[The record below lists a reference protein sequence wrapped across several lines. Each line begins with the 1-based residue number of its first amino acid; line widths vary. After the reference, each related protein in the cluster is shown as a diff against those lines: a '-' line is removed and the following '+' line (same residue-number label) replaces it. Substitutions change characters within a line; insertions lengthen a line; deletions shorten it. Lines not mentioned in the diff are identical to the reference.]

1 MSQSCEPHVRCVLK
15 CALDISCLDMNIYL
29 FLLKNPG
36 NDVEYLAET
45 LQKDE
50 STVYKS
56 LRNLMDKG
64 LVRREYRILKGGGY
78 KYLYYP
84 VEFEEFKRIARK
96 SLEEWFKNFD
106 EMMKSFEELDKEELV
121 NVAVMQ

>member
-1 MSQSCEPHVRCVLK
+1 MSQSCEPHLKCVLK
-15 CALDISCLDMNIYL
+15 CALDISCLDMDIYL
-29 FLLKNPG
+29 LLLKNPG
-36 NDVEYLAET
+36 NDVEFVAES
-45 LQKDE
+45 LKKDE

-64 LVRREYRILKGGGY
+64 LVKREYRILKSGGY

-96 SLEEWFKNFD
+96 SIDEWFKNF
-106 EMMKSFEELDKEELV
+106 ESMLKSFEELEKEELI

>member
-1 MSQSCEPHVRCVLK
+1 
-15 CALDISCLDMNIYL
+15 MNIYL

-84 VEFEEFKRIARK
+84 VEFEEFKRIAIRT
-96 SLEEWFKNFD
+96 LEEWLKNFD
-106 EMMKSFEELDKEELV
+106 EMIKSCAELGKAELV